1 MYIRK
6 EDINQDKSDQ
16 VEFLFTDVEQFSDK
30 PFTSQN
36 SQLKIKHEI

>member
-1 MYIRK
+1 MYNRK

-16 VEFLFTDVEQFSDK
+16 VEILSSDIEQFSDK